1 MKDKRTNVIR
11 WNYYRQLQSN
21 YRHNKHIIRYK
32 EKLLFFLIRIW
43 KIKKHKKKNKHICY
57 ANFQWLHTHLL
68 II

>member
-32 EKLLFFLIRIW
+32 EKLLFFLIRFEKLKSIKR
-43 KIKKHKKKNKHICY
+43 KISIFVMQISNDYIHIY
-57 ANFQWLHTHLL
+57 
-68 II
+68 